1 MWYFPPDLILSHRGT
16 VISTPCIACGSAGR
30 TLLTVSSVIMISPS
44 YKITSHSSIIGQ
56 NLALKQT
63 HQDRLTMIQTFA
75 ITTSNTTVNICLVSQ
90 WTVLLT
96 RWRWWAKSRLLHLAA
111 IIYIKDI
118 STKVKNRAFC
128 SRQIKW
134 INCSLTYQE
143 FHEQP
148 PVSVETVRLRRSD
161 YGFRRT
167 LAWWSLEK
175 TFLTSSFRQWI
186 CPTFSEFS
194 AFFLTFSL
202 TSWYPDDLKVISS
215 EINVW
220 RDHKIDAIYSAF
232 GVKKTYYQ
240 SEPSH
245 YEKFSFL
252 LVKILNSKKCLCI
265 QKNFGIKII
274 KIKLI
279 NICAIITVII
289 TDLWLEAY
297 SEWSLFDSS
306 CYIDHIIWWTYIML
320 HTNRKS
326 IVILS

>member
-1 MWYFPPDLILSHRGT
+1 MENNLTWFRI
-16 VISTPCIACGSAGR
+16 GSNAHFE
-30 TLLTVSSVIMISPS
+30 LT
-44 YKITSHSSIIGQ
+44 
-56 NLALKQT
+56 
-63 HQDRLTMIQTFA
+63 
-75 ITTSNTTVNICLVSQ
+75 
-90 WTVLLT
+90 
-96 RWRWWAKSRLLHLAA
+96 
-111 IIYIKDI
+111 DI
-118 STKVKNRAFC
+118 SYDYWLQCCQSEATTGQKLWL
-128 SRQIKW
+128 IKE
-134 INCSLTYQE
+134 S
-143 FHEQP
+143 
-148 PVSVETVRLRRSD
+148 
-161 YGFRRT
+161 

-175 TFLTSSFRQWI
+175 TFLTSSFRHWI
-186 CPTFSEFS
+186 CLAFSEFS

-202 TSWYPDDLKVISS
+202 TSWYPDDLKVVSS

-320 HTNRKS
+320 HTHRKS
-326 IVILS
+326 IMILS